1 MRSCL
6 APGLIRRLLVAWT
19 LCLVLAGCTPQ
30 PELEP
35 LATDAVVLAFGDSL
49 TFGTGAGPG
58 EGYPEVLSGLIGR
71 TVVSAGVPGEVSAD
85 GLLRLPALLDREQ
98 PALLLLCHG
107 GNDQLQRLDPA
118 QLADNLRAM
127 IRSARDRGIAVALI
141 AVPAPG
147 LTLAPLP
154 LYAEIAAEFGL
165 PVDLETVAD
174 ILGDRALTSRITF
187 TPMRPVTAAWLWP
200 SPTCCAPAG
209 RSPEPTSTAGRQLPS
224 DPDHQPLPTTLPPI
238 VP

>member
-1 MRSCL
+1 MNQPAASAL
-6 APGLIRRLLVAWT
+6 AGRLLAAWI
-19 LCLVLAGCTPQ
+19 LCLVLAGCTPP

-35 LATDAVVLAFGDSL
+35 LAADAVVLAFGDSL

-58 EGYPEVLSGLIGR
+58 ESYPEVLSGLIGR
-71 TVVSAGVPGEVSAD
+71 TVVNAGVPGEVSTD

-107 GNDQLQRLDPA
+107 GNDQLQRLDPN

-147 LTLAPLP
+147 LTLAPP
-154 LYAEIAAEFGL
+154 PAPPADPARFRSAARPRRPPRGSRPRRHRHQTQRRTCRRFYRTTVTSVFRARFSAVGADFRAQIARL
-165 PVDLETVAD
+165 
-174 ILGDRALTSRITF
+174 
-187 TPMRPVTAAWLWP
+187 
-200 SPTCCAPAG
+200 
-209 RSPEPTSTAGRQLPS
+209 
-224 DPDHQPLPTTLPPI
+224 
-238 VP
+238 

>member
-1 MRSCL
+1 MRSRI

-19 LCLVLAGCTPQ
+19 LCLLLAGCTPQ

-35 LATDAVVLAFGDSL
+35 LAANAVALAFGDSL

-71 TVVSAGVPGEVSAD
+71 TVVNAGVPGEVSTD

-118 QLADNLRAM
+118 RLADNLRAM
-127 IRSARDRGIAVALI
+127 IREARDRNIAVVLI

-147 LTLAPLP
+147 LSLRPLP
-154 LYAEIAAEFGL
+154 LYAGIADEFGL
-165 PVDLETVAD
+165 AADLETVAD
-174 ILGDRALTSRITF
+174 ILGDRALKSDYIH
-187 TPMRPVTAAWLWP
+187 PNAAGYRRL
-200 SPTCCAPAG
+200 ALAVADLLRAAG
-209 RSPEPTSTAGRQLPS
+209 A
-224 DPDHQPLPTTLPPI
+224 

>member
-1 MRSCL
+1 MNQPAASAL
-6 APGLIRRLLVAWT
+6 AGRLLAAWI
-19 LCLVLAGCTPQ
+19 LCLVLAGCTPP

-35 LATDAVVLAFGDSL
+35 LAADAVVLAFGDSL

-71 TVVSAGVPGEVSAD
+71 TVVKAGVPGEVSAD

-118 QLADNLRAM
+118 RLADNLRAM
-127 IRSARDRGIAVALI
+127 IREARDRNIAVVLI

-147 LTLAPLP
+147 LSLRPLP
-154 LYAEIAAEFGL
+154 LYAGIADEFGL
-165 PVDLETVAD
+165 AADLETVAD
-174 ILGDRALTSRITF
+174 ILGDRALKSDYIH
-187 TPMRPVTAAWLWP
+187 PNAAGYRRL
-200 SPTCCAPAG
+200 ALAVADLLRAAG
-209 RSPEPTSTAGRQLPS
+209 A
-224 DPDHQPLPTTLPPI
+224 

>member
-1 MRSCL
+1 MNLPAASAL
-6 APGLIRRLLVAWT
+6 TGRLLAAWI
-19 LCLVLAGCTPQ
+19 LCLVLAGCTAP

-35 LATDAVVLAFGDSL
+35 LAADAVVLAFGDSL

-58 EGYPEVLSGLIGR
+58 ESYPEVLSGLISR
-71 TVVSAGVPGEVSAD
+71 TVVKAGVPGEVSTD

-118 QLADNLRAM
+118 RLADNLRAM
-127 IRSARDRGIAVALI
+127 IREARDRNIAVVLI

-147 LTLAPLP
+147 LSLRPLP
-154 LYAEIAAEFGL
+154 LYAEIADEFGL
-165 PVDLETVAD
+165 AADLETVAD
-174 ILGDRALTSRITF
+174 ILGDRALKSDYIH
-187 TPMRPVTAAWLWP
+187 PNAAGYRRL
-200 SPTCCAPAG
+200 ALAVADLLRAAG
-209 RSPEPTSTAGRQLPS
+209 A
-224 DPDHQPLPTTLPPI
+224 

>member
-1 MRSCL
+1 MRLPAVSAL
-6 APGLIRRLLVAWT
+6 TGRLLAAWI
-19 LCLVLAGCTPQ
+19 LCLVLAGCTAP

-35 LATDAVVLAFGDSL
+35 LAADAVVLAFGDSL

-58 EGYPEVLSGLIGR
+58 ESYPEVLSGLIGR
-71 TVVSAGVPGEVSAD
+71 TVVNAGVPGEVSTD

-118 QLADNLRAM
+118 RLADNLRAM
-127 IRSARDRGIAVALI
+127 IREARDRNIAVVLI

-147 LTLAPLP
+147 LSLRPLP
-154 LYAEIAAEFGL
+154 LYAGIADEFGL
-165 PVDLETVAD
+165 AADLETVAD
-174 ILGDRALTSRITF
+174 ILGDRALKSDYIH
-187 TPMRPVTAAWLWP
+187 PNAAGYRRL
-200 SPTCCAPAG
+200 ALAVADLLRAAG
-209 RSPEPTSTAGRQLPS
+209 A
-224 DPDHQPLPTTLPPI
+224 

>member
-6 APGLIRRLLVAWT
+6 VPGLIRRLLVAWT
-19 LCLVLAGCTPQ
+19 LCLLLAGCTPQ

-35 LATDAVVLAFGDSL
+35 LAADAVVLAFGDSL
-49 TFGTGAGPG
+49 TFGTGAAPG
-58 EGYPEVLSGLIGR
+58 EGYPEVLASLIGR
-71 TVVSAGVPGEVSAD
+71 TVVKAGVPGEVSAD

-118 QLADNLRAM
+118 RLADNLRAM
-127 IRSARDRGIAVALI
+127 IREARDRNITVVLI

-147 LTLAPLP
+147 LSLRPLP
-154 LYAEIAAEFGL
+154 LYAGIADEFGL
-165 PVDLETVAD
+165 AADLETVAD
-174 ILGDRALTSRITF
+174 ILGDRALKSDYIH
-187 TPMRPVTAAWLWP
+187 PNAAGYRRL
-200 SPTCCAPAG
+200 ALAVAALLRAAG
-209 RSPEPTSTAGRQLPS
+209 A
-224 DPDHQPLPTTLPPI
+224 

>member
-1 MRSCL
+1 MRARL

-35 LATDAVVLAFGDSL
+35 LAADAVVLAFGDSL
-49 TFGTGAGPG
+49 TFGTGAAPG

-71 TVVSAGVPGEVSAD
+71 TVVKAGVPGEVSAD

-118 QLADNLRAM
+118 RLADNLRAM
-127 IRSARDRGIAVALI
+127 IREARDRNIAVVLI

-147 LTLAPLP
+147 MSLRPLP
-154 LYAEIAAEFGL
+154 LYAGIADEFGL
-165 PVDLETVAD
+165 AADLETVAD
-174 ILGDRALTSRITF
+174 ILGDRALKSDYIH
-187 TPMRPVTAAWLWP
+187 PNAAGYRRL
-200 SPTCCAPAG
+200 ALAVADLLRAAG
-209 RSPEPTSTAGRQLPS
+209 A
-224 DPDHQPLPTTLPPI
+224 

>member
-1 MRSCL
+1 MRSRL

-19 LCLVLAGCTPQ
+19 LCLLLAGCTPQ

-35 LATDAVVLAFGDSL
+35 LAADAVVLAFGDSL
-49 TFGTGAGPG
+49 TFGTGAGTG
-58 EGYPEVLSGLIGR
+58 ESYPEVLSGLIGR
-71 TVVSAGVPGEVSAD
+71 TVVNAGVPGEVSTD

-118 QLADNLRAM
+118 RLADNLRAM
-127 IRSARDRGIAVALI
+127 IREARDRNIAVVLI

-147 LTLAPLP
+147 LSLRPLP
-154 LYAEIAAEFGL
+154 LYAGIADEFGL
-165 PVDLETVAD
+165 AADLETVAD
-174 ILGDRALTSRITF
+174 ILGDRALKSDYIH
-187 TPMRPVTAAWLWP
+187 PNAAGYRRL
-200 SPTCCAPAG
+200 ALAVADLLRAAG
-209 RSPEPTSTAGRQLPS
+209 A
-224 DPDHQPLPTTLPPI
+224 

>member
-1 MRSCL
+1 MNQPAASAL
-6 APGLIRRLLVAWT
+6 AGRLLAAWI
-19 LCLVLAGCTPQ
+19 LCLVLAGCTPP

-35 LATDAVVLAFGDSL
+35 LAADAVVLAFGDSL

-58 EGYPEVLSGLIGR
+58 ESYPEVLSGLIGR
-71 TVVSAGVPGEVSAD
+71 TVVNAGVPGEVSTD

-107 GNDQLQRLDPA
+107 GNDQLQRLDPN

-127 IRSARDRGIAVALI
+127 IREARDRNIAVVLI

-147 LTLAPLP
+147 LSLRPLP
-154 LYAEIAAEFGL
+154 LYAGIADEFGL
-165 PVDLETVAD
+165 AADLETVAD
-174 ILGDRALTSRITF
+174 ILGDRALKSDYIH
-187 TPMRPVTAAWLWP
+187 PNAAGYRRL
-200 SPTCCAPAG
+200 ALAVADLLRAAG
-209 RSPEPTSTAGRQLPS
+209 A
-224 DPDHQPLPTTLPPI
+224 